1 MLLVFFFSS
10 RRRHTRCALV
20 TGVQTCA
27 LPICRGGDW
36 KGARATPAASGV
48 NDRDVQL
55 REHVAQDLG
64 LFAEHRV
71 EIAGIAVALDAPQA
85 GALDGLD
92 DGGLAETDEEG
103 GPGLAADAVPRRSEE
118 RRVGKECV
126 RTCRFRG

>member
-55 REHVAQDLG
+55 REHVAPDLG
-64 LFAEHRV
+64 LLAEHRV
-71 EIAGIAVALDAPQA
+71 GIAGIAVALDAPQA

-92 DGGLAETDEEG
+92 AGGLAETDEE
-103 GPGLAADAVPRRSEE
+103 RSEE
-118 RRVGKECV
+118 RRGGKECV
-126 RTCRFRG
+126 SSCRSRWSPGPSKHK